1 MNMIKGKNVKLL
13 VYASNLELGG
23 QRLQSI
29 STAAQKLGKLLRLPT
44 QVVTFREEFNPI
56 YVYYKNGDDSPIPL
70 YCDKGR
76 RTNTETIFMALRN
89 LIFVLSFHPSHLA
102 LKPIRK
108 EIMQFS

>member
-1 MNMIKGKNVKLL
+1 MNMMDNQNGKLL

-29 STAAQKLGKLLRLPT
+29 STAAQKIGQLLRLPT
-44 QVVTFREEFNPI
+44 QVVTFGEEFNPI

-76 RTNTETIFMALRN
+76 KTNAEAIFMALRN
-89 LIFVLSFHPSHLA
+89 IIFVLSFLPSHLA

-108 EIMQFS
+108 EVMQFS